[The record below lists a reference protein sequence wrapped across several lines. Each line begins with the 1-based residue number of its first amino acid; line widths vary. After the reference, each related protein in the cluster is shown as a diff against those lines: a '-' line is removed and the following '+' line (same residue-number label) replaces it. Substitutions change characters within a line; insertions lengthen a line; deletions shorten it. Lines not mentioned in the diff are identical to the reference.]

1 MIITVGIYVSSD
13 NKKPFS
19 LWHADLHDIRARAK
33 IDIAVARL
41 QLGNVGDSKSVGDGV
56 HELRIDHGPGYRLYY
71 GNDGR
76 TLIIILCGGDKRS
89 QKKDILRA
97 KEYWRDYMTRKK
109 LSRRESG
116 HEKKNKR

>member
-1 MIITVGIYVSSD
+1 M
-13 NKKPFS
+13 
-19 LWHADLHDIRARAK
+19 ARVK
-33 IDIAVARL
+33 
-41 QLGNVGDSKSVGDGV
+41 
-56 HELRIDHGPGYRLYY
+56 RLYY

-76 TLIIILCGGDKRS
+76 TLIILLCGGDKKS

-109 LSRRESG
+109 LSPRESD